1 MIRRNQAVL
10 NRLNGFA
17 DFVIVLGSYLFSS
30 WFRLRVL
37 THDVVNTALTGR
49 MILAAAIYAVML
61 LTVLAVMGFYGTTRT
76 RKMSWK
82 LKILLAGLT
91 VSVLAASAL
100 FYVIRLEDF
109 SRGII
114 VIFYVL
120 TFLLLGGKY
129 VVMRLLLE
137 QLRAQGQMVVHP
149 GFEPV
154 GEFQIQLSL
163 GEVGGELRQNALF
176 QARVVLEEGRQQR
189 RDAEEDE
196 KHQNVNEL
204 EAFFHIPSPP
214 SQNRK

>member
-137 QLRAQGQMVVHP
+137 QLRAQGFNIKHEVVIGAGRLAEQYRRNVETLP
-149 GFEPV
+149 ELGLSIRAMIAPEDIKGIEAALA
-154 GEFQIQLSL
+154 GEGI
-163 GEVGGELRQNALF
+163 
-176 QARVVLEEGRQQR
+176 
-189 RDAEEDE
+189 DE
-196 KHQNVNEL
+196 AVIAL
-204 EAFFHIPSPP
+204 EAEDYRYIREIGRAHV
-214 SQNRK
+214 